1 MKISFD
7 GQLFLRGDKTG
18 IAWNAHNL
26 VLELLKY
33 PENEY
38 TLQCFRGRLD
48 SRQMHRL
55 AEYDRAGC
63 RIEYCSWFGYTLYK
77 LAWMVFPVP
86 YRLFFR
92 TKADIT
98 QFFNYTVPP
107 GVKGKRFTFIYDMA
121 YRACPHTVARK
132 TRIWLELC
140 MKRTCRHADH
150 ILTISE
156 FSKREIIK
164 YLGVCEQQ
172 ITVIPCAVDHAI
184 YHPDYTQEQ
193 IEKVRKK
200 YAVEENYFLYLGT
213 IEPRKNLERLV
224 SAYARLCRGRQDVPQ
239 LVLAGKKGWL
249 CEGIYKKVQELGMG
263 DRILF
268 TGYLAQEESPLL
280 MCGAKA
286 FIFPSLYEGF
296 GMPPLEAMACGTPVI
311 AADAAS
317 LPEVVGDAG
326 ILVDPESEREICEA
340 MKNILEDR
348 ACRERLRKAG
358 IERAGKYTW
367 KKSSRMLIEAYR
379 NLS

>member
-7 GQLFLRGDKTG
+7 GQLFLKGDRTG

-26 VLELLKY
+26 LLELLKY

-38 TLQCFRGRLD
+38 TLQCFRGRQA
-48 SRQMHRL
+48 SRQMRRL
-55 AEYDRAGC
+55 AEYCQAGC
-63 RIEYCSWFGYTLYK
+63 RIECCSWFSYTLYR
-77 LAWMVFPVP
+77 LIWMVFPVP

-98 QFFNYTVPP
+98 QFFNYAVPP
-107 GVKGKRFTFIYDMA
+107 GVKGKQFTFIYDMA

-132 TRIWLELC
+132 TRIWLEFC
-140 MKRTCRHADH
+140 MNRTCRHAEH
-150 ILTISE
+150 IITISE
-156 FSKREIIK
+156 FSKREIVK
-164 YLGVCEQQ
+164 YLNVREKQ
-172 ITVIPCAVDHAI
+172 ITVVPCAVDHEI
-184 YHPDYTQEQ
+184 YHTDYTQEQ
-193 IEKVRKK
+193 IEKVRNK
-200 YAVEENYFLYLGT
+200 YAVEQNYFLYLGT

-224 SAYARLCRGRQDVPQ
+224 SAYARLYREQRDVPQ

-249 CEGIYKKVQELGMG
+249 CEGIYKKVHELKME

-268 TGYLAQEESPLL
+268 TGYIAQEESPLL

-286 FIFPSLYEGF
+286 FLFPSLYEGF

-311 AADAAS
+311 VADTAS

-326 ILVDPESEREICEA
+326 IFVNPERERYICKA
-340 MKNILEDR
+340 MKNILEDKEY
-348 ACRERLRKAG
+348 RERLRKAG

-367 KKSSRMLIEAYR
+367 KRSAGMLMEAYR
-379 NLS
+379 KVL